1 MIYKPIPSEGSSL
14 PSMFTQHTSDG
25 VSSRLSVDE
34 SKAPTYNG
42 ATIETMRGNPIY
54 DRVDQIDRK
63 GLVEKAL
70 EKHMKEYEKSDF
82 RRSFY
87 KALQQQKKPS

>member
-1 MIYKPIPSEGSSL
+1 MEYKPIKSEGSSL
-14 PSMFTQHTSDG
+14 PSMFTKHTAEG

-34 SKAPTYNG
+34 SKPPTYNG

-70 EKHMKEYEKSDF
+70 EKHMAEYAKSDF
-82 RRSFY
+82 KRSFY
-87 KALQQQKKPS
+87 HALQHSKKP